1 MTTPNKRSRRKPTV
15 PEDKRTVEVAENTIS
30 KMKGEDTD
38 EVKVETPKALDP
50 DRYLLKKKLGKPTT
64 GRSPNYVE
72 KVGLGNLKV
81 ITAHGNTDV

>member
-1 MTTPNKRSRRKPTV
+1 MTTPNKRSRRKPSV
-15 PEDKRTVEVAENTIS
+15 PEDKREAEVAQHTIS
-30 KMKGEDTD
+30 KMKGE
-38 EVKVETPKALDP
+38 EAEEIKVETPKALDP
-50 DRYLLKKKLGKPTT
+50 ERYLAKRKLGKPTT